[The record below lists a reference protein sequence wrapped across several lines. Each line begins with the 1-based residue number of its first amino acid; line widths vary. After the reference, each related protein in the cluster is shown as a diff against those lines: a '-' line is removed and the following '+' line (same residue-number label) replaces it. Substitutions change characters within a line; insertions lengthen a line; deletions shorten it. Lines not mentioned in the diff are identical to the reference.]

1 MDREDFEAGITQDKR
16 AVMIQLTPKGL
27 SKLAG
32 ELPGGKFRITIYGM
46 SDFAMNWQQEL
57 HIIDA
62 PKTQ

>member
-1 MDREDFEAGITQDKR
+1 
-16 AVMIQLTPKGL
+16 MIQLTPKGL